1 MKFLLIKVNRILILA
16 ISSLLYSCI
25 MDRKEVFL
33 VKNCTNDTLL
43 MTLSKVD
50 TLPNW
55 RLWNEDLWKIAQADR
70 SSREE
75 TAFQIATI
83 GNIALPDSFVYVNSD
98 NFLYQD
104 TCYLFTIEWRI
115 AKRYLMNEI
124 HSKRLYRRQNVTK
137 KDFHHNMFVYTK
149 VKSFQGH

>member
-1 MKFLLIKVNRILILA
+1 MKLKNVISCILLSIC
-16 ISSLLYSCI
+16 YSCI
-25 MDRKEVFL
+25 MDTKESWFI
-33 VKNCTNDTLL
+33 KNRTKDTLL
-43 MTLSKVD
+43 ITLSQVD
-50 TLPNW
+50 TLPDW
-55 RLWNEDLWKIAQADR
+55 QLWNKDLWKIAQADR

-83 GNIALPDSFVYVNSD
+83 GNIAFPDSFVYVNSD

-115 AKRYLMNEI
+115 AKRYSMNEI
-124 HSKRLYRRQNVTK
+124 HSKRLYRRQDVTK

-149 VKSFQGH
+149 VKSLQGH

>member
-1 MKFLLIKVNRILILA
+1 MKLKNVISCILLSIC
-16 ISSLLYSCI
+16 YSCI
-25 MDRKEVFL
+25 MDTKESWFI
-33 VKNCTNDTLL
+33 KNRTKDTLL
-43 MTLSKVD
+43 ITLSQVD
-50 TLPNW
+50 TLPDW
-55 RLWNEDLWKIAQADR
+55 QLWNEDLWKIAQADR

-115 AKRYLMNEI
+115 AKRYSMNEI
-124 HSKRLYRRQNVTK
+124 HSKRLYRRQDVTK

>member
-1 MKFLLIKVNRILILA
+1 MKLKNVISCILLSIC
-16 ISSLLYSCI
+16 YSCI
-25 MDRKEVFL
+25 MDTKEAWFI
-33 VKNCTNDTLL
+33 KNRTKDTLL
-43 MTLSKVD
+43 ITLSQVD
-50 TLPNW
+50 TLPDW
-55 RLWNEDLWKIAQADR
+55 QLWNEDLWKIASSDR

-115 AKRYLMNEI
+115 AKRYSMNEI
-124 HSKRLYRRQNVTK
+124 HSKRLYRRKNITK

>member
-1 MKFLLIKVNRILILA
+1 MKFKNVISCILLSIC
-16 ISSLLYSCI
+16 YSCI
-25 MDRKEVFL
+25 MDTKESWFI
-33 VKNCTNDTLL
+33 KNRTKDTLL
-43 MTLSKVD
+43 MTLSQVD
-50 TLPNW
+50 TLPDW
-55 RLWNEDLWKIAQADR
+55 QLWNKDLWKIAQADR

-115 AKRYLMNEI
+115 AKRYSMNEI
-124 HSKRLYRRQNVTK
+124 HSKRLYRRQDVTK

>member
-1 MKFLLIKVNRILILA
+1 MKLKNVISCILLSIC
-16 ISSLLYSCI
+16 YSCI
-25 MDRKEVFL
+25 MDTKEAWFI
-33 VKNCTNDTLL
+33 KNRTKDTSL
-43 MTLSKVD
+43 MTLSQVD

-55 RLWNEDLWKIAQADR
+55 QLWNKDLWKIAQADR

-83 GNIALPDSFVYVNSD
+83 GNIAFPDSFVYVNSD

-115 AKRYLMNEI
+115 AKRYSMNEI

>member
-1 MKFLLIKVNRILILA
+1 MKLRNVISCILLSIC
-16 ISSLLYSCI
+16 YSCI
-25 MDRKEVFL
+25 MDTKEAWFI
-33 VKNCTNDTLL
+33 KNRTKDTLL
-43 MTLSKVD
+43 ITLSQVD
-50 TLPNW
+50 TLPDW
-55 RLWNEDLWKIAQADR
+55 QLWNEDLWKIASSDR

-115 AKRYLMNEI
+115 AKRYSMNEI
-124 HSKRLYRRQNVTK
+124 HSKRLYRRQDVTK

>member
-1 MKFLLIKVNRILILA
+1 MKLKNVISCILLSIC
-16 ISSLLYSCI
+16 YSCI
-25 MDRKEVFL
+25 MDTKESWFI
-33 VKNCTNDTLL
+33 KNRTKDTLL
-43 MTLSKVD
+43 ITLSQVD
-50 TLPNW
+50 TLPDW
-55 RLWNEDLWKIAQADR
+55 QLWNKDLWKIASSDR

-83 GNIALPDSFVYVNSD
+83 GNIAFPDSFVYVNSD

-115 AKRYLMNEI
+115 AKRYSMNEI
-124 HSKRLYRRQNVTK
+124 HSKRLYRRQDVTK

-149 VKSFQGH
+149 VKSLQGH

>member
-1 MKFLLIKVNRILILA
+1 MKLKNVISCILLSVC
-16 ISSLLYSCI
+16 YSCI
-25 MDRKEVFL
+25 MDTKEAWFI
-33 VKNCTNDTLL
+33 KNRTKDTLL
-43 MTLSKVD
+43 MTLSQVD
-50 TLPNW
+50 TLPDW
-55 RLWNEDLWKIAQADR
+55 QLWNKDLWKIAQADR

-115 AKRYLMNEI
+115 AKRYSMNEI
-124 HSKRLYRRQNVTK
+124 HSKRLYRRQDVTK

-149 VKSFQGH
+149 VKSLQGH

>member
-1 MKFLLIKVNRILILA
+1 MKLKNVISCILLSIC
-16 ISSLLYSCI
+16 YSCI
-25 MDRKEVFL
+25 MDTKESWFI
-33 VKNCTNDTLL
+33 KNRTKDTLL
-43 MTLSKVD
+43 ITLSQVD
-50 TLPNW
+50 TLPDW
-55 RLWNEDLWKIAQADR
+55 QLWNEDLWKIAQADR

-83 GNIALPDSFVYVNSD
+83 GNIAFPDSFVYVNSD

-115 AKRYLMNEI
+115 AKCYSMNEI
-124 HSKRLYRRQNVTK
+124 HSKRLYRRQDVTK

-149 VKSFQGH
+149 VKSLQGH

>member
-1 MKFLLIKVNRILILA
+1 MKLKNVSSCILLSIC
-16 ISSLLYSCI
+16 YSCI
-25 MDRKEVFL
+25 MDTKEAWFI
-33 VKNCTNDTLL
+33 KNRTKDTLL
-43 MTLSKVD
+43 MTLSQVD
-50 TLPNW
+50 TLPDW
-55 RLWNEDLWKIAQADR
+55 QLWNKDLWKIAQADR

-83 GNIALPDSFVYVNSD
+83 GNIAFPDSFVYVNSD

-104 TCYLFTIEWRI
+104 TCYLFTIEWRM
-115 AKRYLMNEI
+115 AKRYSMNEI
-124 HSKRLYRRQNVTK
+124 HSKRLYRRQDVTK

>member
-1 MKFLLIKVNRILILA
+1 MKLKNVISCILLSIC
-16 ISSLLYSCI
+16 YSCI
-25 MDRKEVFL
+25 MDTKEAWFI
-33 VKNCTNDTLL
+33 KNRTKDTLL
-43 MTLSKVD
+43 MTLSQVD
-50 TLPNW
+50 TLPDW
-55 RLWNEDLWKIAQADR
+55 QLWNKDLWKIASSDR

-115 AKRYLMNEI
+115 AKRYSMNEI
-124 HSKRLYRRQNVTK
+124 HSKRLYRRQDVTK

-149 VKSFQGH
+149 VKSLQGH

>member
-1 MKFLLIKVNRILILA
+1 MKLKNVISCILLS
-16 ISSLLYSCI
+16 ISYSCI
-25 MDRKEVFL
+25 MDTKEAWFI
-33 VKNCTNDTLL
+33 KNRTKDTLL
-43 MTLSKVD
+43 MTLSQVD
-50 TLPNW
+50 TLPDW
-55 RLWNEDLWKIAQADR
+55 QLWNKDLWKIAQADR

-115 AKRYLMNEI
+115 AKRYSMNEI
-124 HSKRLYRRQNVTK
+124 HSKRLYRRQDVTK

-149 VKSFQGH
+149 VKSLQGH

>member
-1 MKFLLIKVNRILILA
+1 MKLKNVISCILLSIC
-16 ISSLLYSCI
+16 YSCI
-25 MDRKEVFL
+25 MDTKEAWFI
-33 VKNCTNDTLL
+33 KNRTKDTLL
-43 MTLSKVD
+43 MTLSQVD
-50 TLPNW
+50 TLPDW
-55 RLWNEDLWKIAQADR
+55 QLWNKDLWKIAQADR

-115 AKRYLMNEI
+115 AKRYSMNEI
-124 HSKRLYRRQNVTK
+124 HSKRLYRRQNITK

-149 VKSFQGH
+149 VKSLQGH

>member
-1 MKFLLIKVNRILILA
+1 MKLKNVISCILLSIC
-16 ISSLLYSCI
+16 YSCI
-25 MDRKEVFL
+25 MDTKEAWFI
-33 VKNCTNDTLL
+33 KNRTKDTLL
-43 MTLSKVD
+43 MTLSQVD
-50 TLPNW
+50 TLPDW
-55 RLWNEDLWKIAQADR
+55 QLWNKDLWKIAQADR

-104 TCYLFTIEWRI
+104 TCYLFTIEWRM
-115 AKRYLMNEI
+115 AKRYSMNEI
-124 HSKRLYRRQNVTK
+124 HSKRLYRRQDVTK

-149 VKSFQGH
+149 VKSLQGH

>member
-1 MKFLLIKVNRILILA
+1 MKLKNVISCILLSIC
-16 ISSLLYSCI
+16 YSCI
-25 MDRKEVFL
+25 MDTKEAWFI
-33 VKNCTNDTLL
+33 KNRTKDTLL
-43 MTLSKVD
+43 MTLSQVD
-50 TLPNW
+50 TLPDW
-55 RLWNEDLWKIAQADR
+55 QLWNKDLWKIAQADR
-70 SSREE
+70 SRREE

-83 GNIALPDSFVYVNSD
+83 GNIAFPDSFVYVNSD

-115 AKRYLMNEI
+115 AKRYSMNEI
-124 HSKRLYRRQNVTK
+124 HSKRLYRRQDVTK

>member
-1 MKFLLIKVNRILILA
+1 MKLKNVISCILLSIC
-16 ISSLLYSCI
+16 YSCI
-25 MDRKEVFL
+25 MDTKESWFI
-33 VKNCTNDTLL
+33 KNRTKDTLL
-43 MTLSKVD
+43 ITLSQVD
-50 TLPNW
+50 TLPDW
-55 RLWNEDLWKIAQADR
+55 QLWNEDLWKIASSDR

-115 AKRYLMNEI
+115 AKRYSMNEI
-124 HSKRLYRRQNVTK
+124 HSKRLYRRQDVTK

-149 VKSFQGH
+149 VKSLQGH

>member
-1 MKFLLIKVNRILILA
+1 MKLKNVISCILLSIC
-16 ISSLLYSCI
+16 YSCI
-25 MDRKEVFL
+25 MDTKEAWFI
-33 VKNCTNDTLL
+33 KNRTKDTLL
-43 MTLSKVD
+43 ITLSQVD
-50 TLPNW
+50 TLPDW
-55 RLWNEDLWKIAQADR
+55 QLWNEDLWKIASSDR

-115 AKRYLMNEI
+115 AKRYSMNEI
-124 HSKRLYRRQNVTK
+124 HSKRLYRRQDVTK

>member
-1 MKFLLIKVNRILILA
+1 MKLRNVISCILLSIC
-16 ISSLLYSCI
+16 YSCI
-25 MDRKEVFL
+25 MDTKEAWFI
-33 VKNCTNDTLL
+33 KNRTKDTLL
-43 MTLSKVD
+43 ITLSQVD
-50 TLPNW
+50 TLPDW
-55 RLWNEDLWKIAQADR
+55 QLWNKDLWKIASSDR

-115 AKRYLMNEI
+115 AKRYSMNEI
-124 HSKRLYRRQNVTK
+124 HSKRLYRRQDVTK
-137 KDFHHNMFVYTK
+137 KDFHHNIFVYTK
-149 VKSFQGH
+149 VKSLQGH

>member
-1 MKFLLIKVNRILILA
+1 MKLKNVISCILLSIC
-16 ISSLLYSCI
+16 YSCI
-25 MDRKEVFL
+25 MDTKEAWFI
-33 VKNCTNDTLL
+33 KNRTKDTLL
-43 MTLSKVD
+43 MTLSQVD
-50 TLPNW
+50 TLPDW
-55 RLWNEDLWKIAQADR
+55 QLWNKDLWKIASSDR

-115 AKRYLMNEI
+115 AKRYSMNEI
-124 HSKRLYRRQNVTK
+124 HSKRLYRRKNITK

>member
-1 MKFLLIKVNRILILA
+1 MKLKNVISCILLSIC
-16 ISSLLYSCI
+16 YSCI
-25 MDRKEVFL
+25 MDTKEAWFI
-33 VKNCTNDTLL
+33 KNRTKDTLL
-43 MTLSKVD
+43 ITLSQVD
-50 TLPNW
+50 TLPDW
-55 RLWNEDLWKIAQADR
+55 QLWNKDLWKIAQADR

-104 TCYLFTIEWRI
+104 TYYLFTIEWRI
-115 AKRYLMNEI
+115 AKRYSMNEI
-124 HSKRLYRRQNVTK
+124 HSKRLYRRQDVTK

>member
-1 MKFLLIKVNRILILA
+1 MKLKNVISCILLSIC
-16 ISSLLYSCI
+16 YSCI
-25 MDRKEVFL
+25 MDTKEAWFI
-33 VKNCTNDTLL
+33 KNRTKDTLL
-43 MTLSKVD
+43 ITLSQVD
-50 TLPNW
+50 TLPDW
-55 RLWNEDLWKIAQADR
+55 QLWNKDLWKIAQADR

-83 GNIALPDSFVYVNSD
+83 GNIAFPDSFVYVNSD

-115 AKRYLMNEI
+115 AKRYSMNEI

-149 VKSFQGH
+149 VKSLQGH

>member
-1 MKFLLIKVNRILILA
+1 MKLKNVISCILLSIC
-16 ISSLLYSCI
+16 YSCI
-25 MDRKEVFL
+25 MDTKEAWFI
-33 VKNCTNDTLL
+33 KNRTKDTLL
-43 MTLSKVD
+43 ITLSQVD
-50 TLPNW
+50 TLPDW
-55 RLWNEDLWKIAQADR
+55 QLWNKDLWKIASSDR

-104 TCYLFTIEWRI
+104 TCYLFTIEWRMG
-115 AKRYLMNEI
+115 KRYSMNEI
-124 HSKRLYRRQNVTK
+124 HSKRLYRRQDVTK

>member
-1 MKFLLIKVNRILILA
+1 MKLKNVISCILLSIC
-16 ISSLLYSCI
+16 YSCI
-25 MDRKEVFL
+25 MDTKEAWFI
-33 VKNCTNDTLL
+33 KNRTKDTLL
-43 MTLSKVD
+43 ITLSQVD
-50 TLPNW
+50 TLPDW
-55 RLWNEDLWKIAQADR
+55 QLWNEDLWKIASSDR

-83 GNIALPDSFVYVNSD
+83 GNIAFPDSFVYVNSD

-104 TCYLFTIEWRI
+104 TYYLFTIEWRI
-115 AKRYLMNEI
+115 AKRYSMNEI
-124 HSKRLYRRQNVTK
+124 HSKRLYRRQDVTK

>member
-1 MKFLLIKVNRILILA
+1 MKLKNVISCILLSIC
-16 ISSLLYSCI
+16 YSCI
-25 MDRKEVFL
+25 MDTKESWFI
-33 VKNCTNDTLL
+33 KNRTKDTLL
-43 MTLSKVD
+43 ITLSQVD
-50 TLPNW
+50 TLPDW
-55 RLWNEDLWKIAQADR
+55 QLWNEDLWKIAQADR

-115 AKRYLMNEI
+115 AKRYSMNEI
-124 HSKRLYRRQNVTK
+124 HSKRLYRRQDVTK
-137 KDFHHNMFVYTK
+137 KDFHHNMSVYTK
-149 VKSFQGH
+149 VKSLQGH

>member
-1 MKFLLIKVNRILILA
+1 MKLKNVISCILLSIC
-16 ISSLLYSCI
+16 YSCI
-25 MDRKEVFL
+25 MDTKEAWFI
-33 VKNCTNDTLL
+33 KNRTKDTLL
-43 MTLSKVD
+43 MTLSQVD
-50 TLPNW
+50 TLPDW
-55 RLWNEDLWKIAQADR
+55 QLWNKDLWKIAQADR

-104 TCYLFTIEWRI
+104 TYYLFTIEWRI
-115 AKRYLMNEI
+115 AKRYSMNEI
-124 HSKRLYRRQNVTK
+124 HSKRLYRRQDVTK

-149 VKSFQGH
+149 VKSLQGH

>member
-1 MKFLLIKVNRILILA
+1 MKLKNVISCILLSIC
-16 ISSLLYSCI
+16 YSCI
-25 MDRKEVFL
+25 MDTKEAWFI
-33 VKNCTNDTLL
+33 KNRTKDTLL
-43 MTLSKVD
+43 ITLSQVD
-50 TLPNW
+50 TLPDW
-55 RLWNEDLWKIAQADR
+55 QLWNKDLWKIASSDR

-115 AKRYLMNEI
+115 AKRYSMNEI

-137 KDFHHNMFVYTK
+137 RDFHHNMFVYTK

>member
-1 MKFLLIKVNRILILA
+1 MKLKNVISCILLSIC
-16 ISSLLYSCI
+16 YSCI
-25 MDRKEVFL
+25 MDTKEAWFI
-33 VKNCTNDTLL
+33 KNRTKDTLL
-43 MTLSKVD
+43 MTLSQVD
-50 TLPNW
+50 TLPDW
-55 RLWNEDLWKIAQADR
+55 QLWNKDLWKIAQADR

-115 AKRYLMNEI
+115 AKRYSMNEI
-124 HSKRLYRRQNVTK
+124 HSKRLYRRKNITK

>member
-1 MKFLLIKVNRILILA
+1 MKLKNVISCILLS
-16 ISSLLYSCI
+16 ISYSCI
-25 MDRKEVFL
+25 MDTKEAWFI
-33 VKNCTNDTLL
+33 KNRTKDTLL
-43 MTLSKVD
+43 ITLSQVD
-50 TLPNW
+50 TLPDW
-55 RLWNEDLWKIAQADR
+55 QLWNEDLWKIAQADR

-115 AKRYLMNEI
+115 AKRYSMNEI
-124 HSKRLYRRQNVTK
+124 HSKRLYRRQDVTK

>member
-1 MKFLLIKVNRILILA
+1 MKLKNVISCILLSIC
-16 ISSLLYSCI
+16 YSCI
-25 MDRKEVFL
+25 MDTKESWFI
-33 VKNCTNDTLL
+33 KNRTKDTLL
-43 MTLSKVD
+43 ITLTQVD
-50 TLPNW
+50 TLPDW
-55 RLWNEDLWKIAQADR
+55 QLWNKDLWKIASSDR

-115 AKRYLMNEI
+115 AKRYSMNEI
-124 HSKRLYRRQNVTK
+124 HSKRLYRRKNITK

>member
-1 MKFLLIKVNRILILA
+1 MKLKNVISCILLSIC
-16 ISSLLYSCI
+16 YSCI
-25 MDRKEVFL
+25 MDTKEAWFI
-33 VKNCTNDTLL
+33 KNRTKDTLL
-43 MTLSKVD
+43 MTLSQVD
-50 TLPNW
+50 TLPDW
-55 RLWNEDLWKIAQADR
+55 QLWDKDLWKIAQADR

-115 AKRYLMNEI
+115 AKRYSMNEI

>member
-1 MKFLLIKVNRILILA
+1 MKFKNVISCILLSIC
-16 ISSLLYSCI
+16 YSCI
-25 MDRKEVFL
+25 MDTKEAWFI
-33 VKNCTNDTLL
+33 KNRTKDTLL
-43 MTLSKVD
+43 MTLSQVD
-50 TLPNW
+50 TLPDW
-55 RLWNEDLWKIAQADR
+55 QLWNKDLWKIVQADR

-115 AKRYLMNEI
+115 AKRYSMNEI
-124 HSKRLYRRQNVTK
+124 HSKRLYRRQDVTK

>member
-1 MKFLLIKVNRILILA
+1 MKLKNVISCILLS
-16 ISSLLYSCI
+16 ISYSCI
-25 MDRKEVFL
+25 MDTKEAWFI
-33 VKNCTNDTLL
+33 KNRTKDTLL
-43 MTLSKVD
+43 MTLSQVD
-50 TLPNW
+50 TLPDW
-55 RLWNEDLWKIAQADR
+55 QLWNKDLWKIAQADR

-83 GNIALPDSFVYVNSD
+83 GNIALPDSFVYINSD

-115 AKRYLMNEI
+115 AKRYSMNEI
-124 HSKRLYRRQNVTK
+124 HSKRLYRRQDVTK

-149 VKSFQGH
+149 VKSLQGH

>member
-1 MKFLLIKVNRILILA
+1 MKLKNVISCILLSIC
-16 ISSLLYSCI
+16 YSCI
-25 MDRKEVFL
+25 MDTKEAWFI
-33 VKNCTNDTLL
+33 KNRTKDTLL
-43 MTLSKVD
+43 MTLSQVD
-50 TLPNW
+50 TLPDW
-55 RLWNEDLWKIAQADR
+55 QLWNKDLWKIAQADR

-83 GNIALPDSFVYVNSD
+83 GNIAFPDSFVYVNSD

-115 AKRYLMNEI
+115 AKRYSMNEI

>member
-1 MKFLLIKVNRILILA
+1 MKLKNVISCILLSIC
-16 ISSLLYSCI
+16 YSCI
-25 MDRKEVFL
+25 MDTKESWFI
-33 VKNCTNDTLL
+33 KNRTKDTLL
-43 MTLSKVD
+43 ITLSQVD
-50 TLPNW
+50 TLPDW
-55 RLWNEDLWKIAQADR
+55 QLWNKDLWKIASSDR

-83 GNIALPDSFVYVNSD
+83 GNIAFPDSFVYVNSD

-115 AKRYLMNEI
+115 AKRYSMNEI
-124 HSKRLYRRQNVTK
+124 HSKRLYRRKNITK

>member
-1 MKFLLIKVNRILILA
+1 MKLKNVISCILLSIC
-16 ISSLLYSCI
+16 YSCI
-25 MDRKEVFL
+25 MDTKEAWFI
-33 VKNCTNDTLL
+33 KNRTKDTLL
-43 MTLSKVD
+43 ITLSQVD
-50 TLPNW
+50 TLPDW
-55 RLWNEDLWKIAQADR
+55 QLWNEDLWKIVQADR
-70 SSREE
+70 SRREE

-115 AKRYLMNEI
+115 AKRYSMNEI
-124 HSKRLYRRQNVTK
+124 HSKRLYRRQDVTK

-149 VKSFQGH
+149 VKSLQGH

>member
-1 MKFLLIKVNRILILA
+1 MKLKNVISCILLSIC
-16 ISSLLYSCI
+16 YSCI
-25 MDRKEVFL
+25 MDTKEAWFI
-33 VKNCTNDTLL
+33 KNRTKDTLL
-43 MTLSKVD
+43 ITLSQVD
-50 TLPNW
+50 TLPDW
-55 RLWNEDLWKIAQADR
+55 QLWNEDLWKIAQADR

-115 AKRYLMNEI
+115 AKRYSMNEI
-124 HSKRLYRRQNVTK
+124 HSKRLYRRQDVTK

-149 VKSFQGH
+149 VKSLQGH

>member
-1 MKFLLIKVNRILILA
+1 MKLKNVISCILLSIC
-16 ISSLLYSCI
+16 YSCI
-25 MDRKEVFL
+25 MDTKEAWFI
-33 VKNCTNDTLL
+33 KNRTKDTLL
-43 MTLSKVD
+43 ITLSQVD
-50 TLPNW
+50 TLPDW
-55 RLWNEDLWKIAQADR
+55 QLWNKDLWKIASSDR

-75 TAFQIATI
+75 TAFQMATI

-115 AKRYLMNEI
+115 AKRYSMNEI
-124 HSKRLYRRQNVTK
+124 HSKRLYRRQDVTK

>member
-1 MKFLLIKVNRILILA
+1 MKLKNVISCILLSIC
-16 ISSLLYSCI
+16 YSCI
-25 MDRKEVFL
+25 MDTKEAWFI
-33 VKNCTNDTLL
+33 KNRTKDTLL
-43 MTLSKVD
+43 MTLSQVD
-50 TLPNW
+50 TLPDW
-55 RLWNEDLWKIAQADR
+55 QLWNKDLWKIAQADR

-83 GNIALPDSFVYVNSD
+83 GNIAFPDSFVYVNSD

-115 AKRYLMNEI
+115 AKRYSMNEI
-124 HSKRLYRRQNVTK
+124 HSKRLYRKQDVTK

-149 VKSFQGH
+149 VKSLQGH